1 MSLYR
6 ISVLVAKEL
15 RHGAGN
21 LFFILAI
28 VYPVVL
34 SLLVSLV
41 FGDIFDQKPRLGVL
55 DEGDSAVTRLLTDA
69 SQLDTRLYTGGD
81 DLRADTENGVV
92 AMGIVIPANFDSAL
106 ASGTAD
112 LTRYIWAEAPA
123 NDQLT
128 INSALQQ
135 AYLDVTGTE
144 PPVTLD
150 INQLGEENTLTWTQR
165 LLPLLVIATII
176 LGGLLLPA
184 SALVDEK
191 ANRTLLGLTVTPTT
205 LLEVYVSKAIIGV
218 VISTVMAMVVLV
230 INNAFGNDPALLV
243 GTLALGSITASVAG
257 VILGTFIN
265 SVTGLMAVTKALGF
279 VLFMPGFLA
288 IFPDIPEW
296 IQQVFPTYYM
306 MNPVIEISQNNA
318 NLGDI
323 AIDLG
328 ILLALSGAM
337 ILYLV
342 SVFERQQQK
351 LALNI

>member
-6 ISVLVAKEL
+6 IGVLVAKEL
-15 RHGAGN
+15 RHGVGN

-41 FGDIFDQKPRLGVL
+41 FGDIFDQKPRLGIL
-55 DEGDSAVTRLLTDA
+55 DEGDSAVTVLLVDA
-69 SQLDTRLYTGGD
+69 SQLDTRLYTDGD

-150 INQLGEENTLTWTQR
+150 INQLGEGDTLTWTQR

-230 INNAFGNDPALLV
+230 INNAFGNDPALLI

-296 IQQVFPTYYM
+296 IQQVFPTYYI

-318 NLGDI
+318 NFGDI
-323 AIDLG
+323 ATDIG
-328 ILLALSGAM
+328 IMLALAGAM

-351 LALNI
+351 LALDI